1 MKKDYRKIYWTI
13 ALIWGVIASI
23 CAVAYALLF
32 DKDAPI
38 DGQSSAMAVWNVAY
52 WSVITLLGASLLVAI
67 VFALAQVIKGLKED
81 PKKQMGIIIAVVAL
95 IVVFVASYLLSSG
108 TDVPQEVF
116 EKTGSDYSSSKLIGA
131 CMYTVYIL
139 FGGVL
144 VSVLFA
150 EISKKIK

>member
-1 MKKDYRKIYWTI
+1 MKKDYRKVYWTI
-13 ALIWGVIASI
+13 AIIWGVIASI
-23 CAVAYALLF
+23 CAIAYALLF

-38 DGQSSAMAVWNVAY
+38 DSQTSAMVVWNVAY

-67 VFALAQVIKGLKED
+67 FFALAQIIKGLKED

-95 IVVFVASYLLSSG
+95 VVVFVVSYLLSSG

-139 FGGVL
+139 FGGVIA
-144 VSVLFA
+144 SVLFA
-150 EISKKIK
+150 EVSKKIK

>member
-1 MKKDYRKIYWTI
+1 MKKDYRKIYWTV

-38 DGQSSAMAVWNVAY
+38 DGQSSAMVVWNVAY
-52 WSVITLLGASLLVAI
+52 WSVIVLLGASLLVAI
-67 VFALAQVIKGLKED
+67 VFALAQVIKGLKDD

-95 IVVFVASYLLSSG
+95 IVVFVVSYLLSSG

>member
-1 MKKDYRKIYWTI
+1 MKKDYRKIYWTV

-52 WSVITLLGASLLVAI
+52 WSVIVLLGASLLVAI

-81 PKKQMGIIIAVVAL
+81 PKKQMGIIIAVVVL

>member
-1 MKKDYRKIYWTI
+1 MKKDYRKVYWTI

>member
-1 MKKDYRKIYWTI
+1 MKKDYRKIYWTV

-139 FGGVL
+139 FGGVIA
-144 VSVLFA
+144 SVLFA
-150 EISKKIK
+150 EVSKKIK

>member
-150 EISKKIK
+150 EISTTIK

>member
-1 MKKDYRKIYWTI
+1 MKKDYRKVYWTI
-13 ALIWGVIASI
+13 AIIWGVIASI
-23 CAVAYALLF
+23 CAIAYALLF

-38 DGQSSAMAVWNVAY
+38 DSQTSAMAVWNVAY

-67 VFALAQVIKGLKED
+67 FFALAQIIKGLKED

-95 IVVFVASYLLSSG
+95 VVVFVVSYLLSSG
-108 TDVPQEVF
+108 TDVSQEVF

-139 FGGVL
+139 FGGVIA
-144 VSVLFA
+144 SVLFA
-150 EISKKIK
+150 EVSKKIK

>member
-1 MKKDYRKIYWTI
+1 MKKDYRKVYWTI
-13 ALIWGVIASI
+13 AIIWGVIASI
-23 CAVAYALLF
+23 CAIAYALLF

-38 DGQSSAMAVWNVAY
+38 DSQTSAMAVWNVAY

-67 VFALAQVIKGLKED
+67 FFALAQIIKGLKED
-81 PKKQMGIIIAVVAL
+81 PKKQMGIIISVVAL
-95 IVVFVASYLLSSG
+95 VVVFVVSYLLSSG

-139 FGGVL
+139 FGGVIA
-144 VSVLFA
+144 SVLFA
-150 EISKKIK
+150 EVSKKIK

>member
-1 MKKDYRKIYWTI
+1 MKKDYRKIYWTV

-67 VFALAQVIKGLKED
+67 VFALAQVIKGLKDD

>member
-32 DKDAPI
+32 DKDAPL
-38 DGQSSAMAVWNVAY
+38 DGQTSAMAVWNVAY
-52 WSVITLLGASLLVAI
+52 WSVIALLGASLLVAI
-67 VFALAQVIKGLKED
+67 FFALAQIIKGLKED

-95 IVVFVASYLLSSG
+95 IVVFGVSLLLSSG

-139 FGGVL
+139 FGGVIA
-144 VSVLFA
+144 SVLFA
-150 EISKKIK
+150 EVSKKIK

>member
-52 WSVITLLGASLLVAI
+52 WSVIVLLGASLLVAI

-81 PKKQMGIIIAVVAL
+81 PKKTNG
-95 IVVFVASYLLSSG
+95 YH
-108 TDVPQEVF
+108 
-116 EKTGSDYSSSKLIGA
+116 YSSCRFNSSICCFLLTFFRNRRTSRSI
-131 CMYTVYIL
+131 
-139 FGGVL
+139 
-144 VSVLFA
+144 
-150 EISKKIK
+150 

>member
-1 MKKDYRKIYWTI
+1 MKKDYRKIYWTV

-95 IVVFVASYLLSSG
+95 VVVFVVSYLLSSG

-139 FGGVL
+139 FGGVIA
-144 VSVLFA
+144 SVLFA
-150 EISKKIK
+150 EVSKKIK

>member
-81 PKKQMGIIIAVVAL
+81 PKKQMGIIIAVAAL

-108 TDVPQEVF
+108 TDIPQEVF

>member
-116 EKTGSDYSSSKLIGA
+116 EKTGTDYSSSKLIGA
-131 CMYTVYIL
+131 CMYTVYSL

>member
-1 MKKDYRKIYWTI
+1 MKKDYRKVYWTI

-52 WSVITLLGASLLVAI
+52 WSVIVLLGASLLVAI
-67 VFALAQVIKGLKED
+67 VFALAQVIKGLKDD

-116 EKTGSDYSSSKLIGA
+116 EKTGSDYSNSKLIGA

>member
-1 MKKDYRKIYWTI
+1 MKKDYRKVYWTI
-13 ALIWGVIASI
+13 AIIWGVIASI

-67 VFALAQVIKGLKED
+67 VFALAQVIKGLKDD

-95 IVVFVASYLLSSG
+95 VVVFVVSYLLSSG

-139 FGGVL
+139 FGGVIA
-144 VSVLFA
+144 SVLFA
-150 EISKKIK
+150 EVSKKIK